1 MPSSVVDTERMQ
13 PVACRDVSGAMRAS
27 PICVYLAVAACAP
40 RWIQPEFREEAEA
53 LAIEAA
59 MREHA
64 CPRDQVSVRCDASSS
79 MRLTHGRMVVYD
91 DDGVIG
97 TYVEETPEWEIELA
111 VCGHLRRYRFRQP
124 ELPRTDG
131 VWATRTRSAMV
142 EVQRTCGGAYC
153 LGAEPAC
160 TNCGREHWWPV
171 DTMPSSTLC
180 ADAIDDGTINAEVHA
195 SSVELVL
202 VVDEPRDLPRRCGE
216 SPLFVTVDGVWF
228 NLCGDGTAHLRPGI
242 HRIPTGI
249 TLGVNTKGGRD
260 HDIQAFDARAD
271 RCRRSQAMKV
281 VLRRTALS
289 WDDLTILAPP

>member
-1 MPSSVVDTERMQ
+1 M
-13 PVACRDVSGAMRAS
+13 CLAM
-27 PICVYLAVAACAP
+27 AACAP
-40 RWIQPEFREEAEA
+40 RWIQPEFREEAKV

-59 MREHA
+59 IREHA
-64 CPRDQVSVRCDASSS
+64 CPREQVSVRCDASSS

-97 TYVEETPEWEIELA
+97 TYVNETPEWEIELA
-111 VCGHLRRYRFRQP
+111 VCGHLRRYRYQQP
-124 ELPRTDG
+124 EILRTYSDFG
-131 VWATRTRSAMV
+131 ANRKRGEMV
-142 EVQRTCGGAYC
+142 EVERACGGAYC

-180 ADAIDDGTINAEVHA
+180 ADAIDDGTITAEVHA

-228 NLCGDGTAHLRPGI
+228 NLCGDGVAQLRPGI

-260 HDIQAFDARAD
+260 HEIQAFDARAD
-271 RCRRSQAMKV
+271 RCRRSQTMKV
-281 VLRRTALS
+281 VLPHTKVS
-289 WDDLTILAPP
+289 WEDLLFVPRETELAPP